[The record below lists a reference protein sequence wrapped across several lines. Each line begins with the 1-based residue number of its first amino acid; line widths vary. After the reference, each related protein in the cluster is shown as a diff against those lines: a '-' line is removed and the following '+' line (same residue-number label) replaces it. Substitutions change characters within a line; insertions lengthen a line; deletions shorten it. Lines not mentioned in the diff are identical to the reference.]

1 MLYPMLVWGFG
12 KPFAK
17 WYKWDLTHRCE
28 NQQNIIIGNKV
39 YNVDDWLARQ
49 ASEKV
54 SGKFNSVQYVLD
66 TWVYKDGEDAGP
78 APGKLMPTVV

>member
-1 MLYPMLVWGFG
+1 M
-12 KPFAK
+12 
-17 WYKWDLTHRCE
+17 
-28 NQQNIIIGNKV
+28 IITGNKV
-39 YNVDDWLARQ
+39 YKVDDWSLAMQ